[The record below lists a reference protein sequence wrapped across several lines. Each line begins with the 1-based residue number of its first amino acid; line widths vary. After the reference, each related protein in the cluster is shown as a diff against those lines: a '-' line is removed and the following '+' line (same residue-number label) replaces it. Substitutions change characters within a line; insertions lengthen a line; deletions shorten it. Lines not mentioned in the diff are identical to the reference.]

1 MHLHRPTRSVRC
13 LVTGA
18 AGFIGSHLSE
28 RLLDLGHEVVGVD
41 RFSDYYPRSY
51 KDHNLERLRDEPRF
65 RLVTDDLAAADLAPL
80 LDGITVVF
88 HQAAQAGVR
97 ASWGRSFESYVRDN
111 VLATQ
116 RLLEAAR
123 DHATVRKVVC
133 ASSSSVYG
141 DAHALPM
148 LESSPTRPYSPYGVT
163 KLAAEHLAE
172 LYRRNF
178 GLPTASL
185 RYFTVYGPRQ
195 RPDMA
200 FHKFIE
206 ATLDGRPIDVFGDG
220 TQTRD
225 FTFISD
231 IVEANILAAADEVL
245 GVFNIGGG
253 SRVTLRDVLV
263 TLADVAGEVR
273 TTERPREAGDVLD
286 TWADVSAAAAFGYTP
301 QVSLRDGLAAQTA
314 WHRQRRTAAA
324 AT

>member
-1 MHLHRPTRSVRC
+1 MRC

-18 AGFIGSHLSE
+18 AGFVGSHLSE
-28 RLLDLGHEVVGVD
+28 RLIALGHEVIGVD
-41 RFSDYYPRSY
+41 RFSDYYPRHY
-51 KDHNLERLRDEPRF
+51 KDSNLSRLLENSQF
-65 RLVTDDLAAADLAPL
+65 RLEVQDLASCDIAAL
-80 LDGITVVF
+80 LDGCEVVF

-97 ASWGRSFESYVRDN
+97 ASWGKTFESYVQDN

-123 DHATVRKVVC
+123 GHSTVKKVVY

-141 DAHALPM
+141 DTNDLPM
-148 LESSPTRPYSPYGVT
+148 RETSATHPHSPYGVT
-163 KLAAEHLAE
+163 KLAAEHLCE

-206 ATLDGRPIDVFGDG
+206 ATLDGKSIPVFGDG
-220 TQTRD
+220 LQTRD
-225 FTFISD
+225 FTFIAD
-231 IVEANILAAADEVL
+231 IVEANVNAGLGKAE

-253 SRVTLRDVLV
+253 SRVTLNEVLGV
-263 TLADVAGEVR
+263 MGELAGTVR
-273 TTERPREAGDVLD
+273 IDRRPNEAGDVTH
-286 TWADVSAAAAFGYTP
+286 TWADTTAAQNALGYAP
-301 QVSLRDGLAAQTA
+301 RVSLREGLAQQVA
-314 WHRQRRTAAA
+314 WHKSRR
-324 AT
+324 